1 MQLYKNKGDKSDCN
15 KYSGNSLLSVF
26 GKVVTRIVLRRRQVL
41 GERIYPE
48 NQCGFRSSRS
58 TVDMI
63 FMLLQLQEKCRKKS
77 VPFYVA
83 FLDLTKAF
91 DTVSSTGLNS
101 VLQRIGFPNTILK
114 IVKSFHDGMQS
125 RVIFDGNVFQCF
137 PVNCGVTQGC
147 VMAPFL
153 LNIYLICPPPPYTMP
168 HGVYQDTRSMFNG
181 SKPKRKY
188 PALPSLM

>member
-153 LNIYLICPPPPYTMP
+153 LNIYLICPPPYTMP

-188 PALPSLM
+188 PTLPSLM